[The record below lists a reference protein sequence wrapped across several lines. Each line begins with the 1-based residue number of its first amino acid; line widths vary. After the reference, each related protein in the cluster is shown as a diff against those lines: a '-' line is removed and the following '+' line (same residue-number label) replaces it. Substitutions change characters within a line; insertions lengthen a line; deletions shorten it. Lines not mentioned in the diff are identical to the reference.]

1 MDGRFVPNLGLGLP
15 VVEAVRRGTSLPLE
29 VHLMIEQPERYVD
42 AFARAG
48 ADTIIVHQEASLH
61 LHRTVQLIR
70 QVGKKGGVALNPATP
85 AGVLEEIVEAL
96 DVVLVMTVNPGF
108 GGQPFIASMLTKI
121 HVISQLLQARQAS
134 CELAVDGGIDIHTA
148 PSAIAAGARV
158 LVAGTAIFGDKD
170 GPGAGLRRLMQ
181 VCR

>member
-70 QVGKKGGVALNPATP
+70 QVGKKGRRRAEPSNTSGC
-85 AGVLEEIVEAL
+85 
-96 DVVLVMTVNPGF
+96 
-108 GGQPFIASMLTKI
+108 
-121 HVISQLLQARQAS
+121 ARR
-134 CELAVDGGIDIHTA
+134 DRR
-148 PSAIAAGARV
+148 GA
-158 LVAGTAIFGDKD
+158 
-170 GPGAGLRRLMQ
+170 
-181 VCR
+181 